1 MYWPFDMAW
10 YVWKEYSS
18 RYSLWDEPWG
28 WNVTDPATPF
38 QVRMCDG
45 SLDKHE
51 KLYDAKGQYRDWL
64 QLVLES
70 AIVPDG
76 TVDSDGLKCV
86 KSACTDTDIYTKQ
99 QYYLQRVPSGDLF
112 PILGTGRPNGTK
124 TVANKY
130 HFLGKWMAKAYVMQE
145 DGFAPATFH
154 RFIYDSI
161 VAGEITKPQVADHY
175 QENDAIE
182 DRFAS
187 TLVVRRVL
195 GTGRRRIGPAM
206 NLLFSGSPQEHF
218 AVVCQHHFEQTNFE

>member
-70 AIVPDG
+70 AIVTDG
-76 TVDSDGLKCV
+76 TFDPDGLKCV
-86 KSACTDTDIYTKQ
+86 KSACTDANIFFKQ
-99 QYYLQRVPSGDLF
+99 QYYLERVPCGDLF
-112 PILGTGRPNGTK
+112 PILGTGRPNGSTE
-124 TVANKY
+124 VIGKY

-145 DGFAPATFH
+145 NGFAPATFH
-154 RFIYDSI
+154 QFIYDSI
-161 VAGEITKPQVADHY
+161 VAGEPAKPQVAGHY
-175 QENDAIE
+175 LENDTIQDAL
-182 DRFAS
+182 A
-187 TLVVRRVL
+187 
-195 GTGRRRIGPAM
+195 A
-206 NLLFSGSPQEHF
+206 
-218 AVVCQHHFEQTNFE
+218 